1 MGMSTLLKKTYPDAV
16 WVDLIKSDELRR
28 YATRPEL
35 LRREVAEGVAAH
47 GTQIVIDEI
56 QNVPALLNEVHWL
69 IENRGLRF
77 ALCASS
83 ARQLRAKGVN
93 LLGGRALRYELAGLT
108 AHELGADFD
117 LRRMLNHGYLPPNYD
132 AADLNEAGEQIAA
145 YVSDYLRQEILNE
158 GLTRNLAAF
167 SDFLDAAALR
177 DGSVVNF
184 SNIARETG
192 VSSMT
197 VKNYFDILTD
207 TLIGRW
213 LPAYRKRPKGREAAS
228 PKFYFADVGVV
239 NHLARRGEVLS
250 GSEAFGKA
258 FENWVFHEISAYVSY
273 RAPRAKVCHW
283 RLPSGWEVDF
293 LIDGRVAV
301 EAKARD
307 VITKDHLRGLRALR
321 RAHPELAR
329 MVVVCTEARSWR
341 TDDGIDVLPASVFV
355 DRLWAGELF

>member
-1 MGMSTLLKKTYPDAV
+1 
-16 WVDLIKSDELRR
+16 
-28 YATRPEL
+28 
-35 LRREVAEGVAAH
+35 
-47 GTQIVIDEI
+47 
-56 QNVPALLNEVHWL
+56 
-69 IENRGLRF
+69 
-77 ALCASS
+77 
-83 ARQLRAKGVN
+83 
-93 LLGGRALRYELAGLT
+93 
-108 AHELGADFD
+108 
-117 LRRMLNHGYLPPNYD
+117 MLNLGYLPPHYD

-177 DGSVVNF
+177 DGSAVNF

-213 LPAYRKRPKGREAAS
+213 LPAYRKRPKGREALS
-228 PKFYFADVGVV
+228 PKFYFSDVGVV
-239 NHLARRGEVLS
+239 NHLARRGEVLP

-258 FENWVFHEISAYVSY
+258 FENWVFHEIPAYVSY

-283 RLPSGWEVDF
+283 RLPSGQEVDF
-293 LIDGRVAV
+293 LVDGRVAI

-307 VITKDHLRGLRALR
+307 VITKDHLRGLRSLR
-321 RAHPELAR
+321 RVHPEVGR
-329 MVVVCTEARSWR
+329 MVVVCTEARPWR

-355 DRLWAGELF
+355 ERLWAGELLATAPG